1 MLIMNENDGEKE
13 IELAKQP
20 RIPLITREAASEEQ
34 RRVGDFIFEKR
45 NEEYAGPSAI
55 LLHVPQ
61 LAEQFELMRE
71 HIRAAGLPQDLMQL
85 ATLVIARHWSVDYV
99 WHVRVGLAEKAG
111 IGAEIIGAIRNLQRP
126 KFVSAAQE
134 AIYVYTS
141 ELLGP
146 TGVTDV
152 AHQAVRKVLG
162 SDALVIELTALVG
175 LYTMLALQGR
185 AADIAAQ
192 AGSVPLPK

>member
-1 MLIMNENDGEKE
+1 MNENDGEKE
-13 IELAKQP
+13 IDLAKQP
-20 RIPLITREAASEEQ
+20 RIPLVTREAASDEQ
-34 RRVGDFIFEKR
+34 RRVGDFIYEKR

-111 IGAEIIGAIRNLQRP
+111 IGADIIESIRIRQRP
-126 KFVSAAQE
+126 KFTSAAQE

-146 TGVTDV
+146 IGVTDA

-162 SDALVIELTALVG
+162 SDVLMIELTALVG